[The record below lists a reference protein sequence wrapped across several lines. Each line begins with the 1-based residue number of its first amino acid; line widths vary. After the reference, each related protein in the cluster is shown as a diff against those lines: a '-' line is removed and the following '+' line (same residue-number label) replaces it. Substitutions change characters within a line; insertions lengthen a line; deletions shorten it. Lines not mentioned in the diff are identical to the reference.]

1 MLKEVW
7 TLLRET
13 VTSFI
18 DDNALSRGASMT
30 FYAVTSLAP
39 ILLIVVAIAGLVF
52 GEDAAR
58 NALAGQFEALIGKEG
73 AALLQG
79 AIENAGRKS
88 SGILATI
95 IGVVTL
101 LVTAS
106 GVFGEMQSAL
116 NTIWKVTPQGTTVSR
131 LIRARIASLGLV
143 AALGFML
150 LVSLVVS
157 ATLAALGD
165 YVNSYLPFGKIIL
178 FILSGIVS
186 FALISILFAAIYK
199 ILPDKNLEW
208 RDVIVGAIA
217 TSLLFTIGKS
227 LIGLYLGSSAVASTY
242 GAAAALMVVLLWTYY
257 SSQIFLLG
265 AEFTKVYA
273 NRHGSAPARE

>member
-95 IGVVTL
+95 IGLVTL
-101 LVTAS
+101 FVTAS
-106 GVFGEMQSAL
+106 GVFG
-116 NTIWKVTPQGTTVSR
+116 
-131 LIRARIASLGLV
+131 
-143 AALGFML
+143 
-150 LVSLVVS
+150 
-157 ATLAALGD
+157 
-165 YVNSYLPFGKIIL
+165 
-178 FILSGIVS
+178 
-186 FALISILFAAIYK
+186 
-199 ILPDKNLEW
+199 
-208 RDVIVGAIA
+208 
-217 TSLLFTIGKS
+217 
-227 LIGLYLGSSAVASTY
+227 
-242 GAAAALMVVLLWTYY
+242 
-257 SSQIFLLG
+257 
-265 AEFTKVYA
+265 
-273 NRHGSAPARE
+273 